1 MQIYQVEN
9 VCEEEMP
16 EESDCVHMARTPTP
30 PTLSPPAITLGNGEA
45 LNSEDPLSGENKC
58 QTKAAVLLRNFYLL
72 LMF

>member
-30 PTLSPPAITLGNGEA
+30 PTLSPPAINLGNGEA
-45 LNSEDPLSGENKC
+45 LTSEDPLSGENKYK
-58 QTKAAVLLRNFYLL
+58 TKVALLLRNFY
-72 LMF
+72 

>member
-30 PTLSPPAITLGNGEA
+30 PTLSPPAIPLGNGET
-45 LNSEDPLSGENKC
+45 LNSEDPLSGERC
-58 QTKAAVLLRNFYLL
+58 PAKAAVLLRNFY
-72 LMF
+72 

>member
-16 EESDCVHMARTPTP
+16 EESDCVNMVRTPTP

-45 LNSEDPLSGENKC
+45 LNSEEPLSGENRCK
-58 QTKAAVLLRNFYLL
+58 TKVAALLRN
-72 LMF
+72 

>member
-16 EESDCVHMARTPTP
+16 EDSDCVHMARTPTP

-45 LNSEDPLSGENKC
+45 LRSEDPLSGEDKC
-58 QTKAAVLLRNFYLL
+58 QTKVAFGFVICVSN
-72 LMF
+72 

>member
-45 LNSEDPLSGENKC
+45 LNSEDPLSGENNC
-58 QTKAAVLLRNFYLL
+58 QTRVAVELKNF
-72 LMF
+72 